1 MIRWL
6 AWSAGTVAAGVLW
19 AVTAMAQQPQTPPA
33 NARCDP
39 ARAPQ
44 TVSGQVVKV
53 DMQQLR
59 VTVKAT
65 DGVTHEFQA
74 SKETLSDLKAGDHID
89 AKLRSC

>member
-6 AWSAGTVAAGVLW
+6 AWTAGTVAASVLW
-19 AVTAMAQQPQTPPA
+19 AVTAMAQQAAPA
-33 NARCDP
+33 PRCDP

-44 TVSGQVVKV
+44 QVTGQVVKV
-53 DMQQLR
+53 DVPQGR
-59 VTVKAT
+59 VTIRAT

-74 SKETLSDLKAGDHID
+74 SKETLADLKPGDRID

>member
-6 AWSAGTVAAGVLW
+6 AWSAGTVAAAILW
-19 AVTAMAQQPQTPPA
+19 AVTAMAQQPPQ

-44 TVSGQVVKV
+44 QVSGHVVKV

-59 VTVKAT
+59 VTIRAT

-74 SKETLSDLKAGDHID
+74 SKETLADMKPGDRIE